1 MYNII
6 DVRTTDFKLHFSLR
20 IYRMKKWE
28 ETGEMGTNNT
38 EMQL

>member
-6 DVRTTDFKLHFSLR
+6 DVRTTDFSLR
-20 IYRMKKWE
+20 IYRMNKWE